1 MPLSF
6 SRKALTA
13 TLSVALLTTA
23 ACSLPRSGPKKDE
36 ILSASALAESKAF
49 VVPMS
54 DSVVAATSVESQ
66 TGFSAAFRNAGLM
79 GSDTISPGDTLN
91 LAIWENVDDGLL
103 AQQGL
108 GSTQLAGLQVDGTGQ
123 IFVPYAGRIQ
133 AAGNSPDELRRIIT
147 EKLATQTPDP
157 QVSVTRVAGDGATVS
172 IMGAIGGQGVYPL
185 ERPTRTLAT
194 MLAKAGGVSAKPEVT
209 KITVK
214 RGKNTGSI
222 WLRDLYANPQLDIAL
237 RPGDVILIEEDRRAF
252 ISLGAL
258 GQQARVPFQVPE
270 MSALDAVASV
280 GGLQSGLADPTG
292 IFVFRDE
299 SAPVAG
305 QILGRAD
312 LVGDQRMIYVLDLT
326 APEGIFLAREFD
338 IRDGDTVYVT
348 EAPYVQWHKTL
359 SALTG
364 SVSTANSLG
373 SIVN

>member
-36 ILSASALAESKAF
+36 ILSASALAESNAF

-54 DSVVAATSVESQ
+54 ESVVRATTVASQ

-103 AQQGL
+103 AQKGL
-108 GSTQLAGLQVDGTGQ
+108 SATELAGLQVDGTGQ

-214 RGKNTGSI
+214 RGKDTGSI

-348 EAPYVQWHKTL
+348 EAPYVQWQKTL

-364 SVSTANSLG
+364 SVSTANSL
-373 SIVN
+373 SSLAN

>member
-54 DSVVAATSVESQ
+54 DSVVAATSVASQ

>member
-1 MPLSF
+1 MSF

-36 ILSASALAESKAF
+36 ILSASALAESNAF

-54 DSVVAATSVESQ
+54 ESVVRATTVASQ

-103 AQQGL
+103 AQKGL
-108 GSTQLAGLQVDGTGQ
+108 SATELAGLQVDGTGQ

-214 RGKNTGSI
+214 RGKDTGSI

-348 EAPYVQWHKTL
+348 EAPYVQWQKTL

-364 SVSTANSLG
+364 SVSTANSL
-373 SIVN
+373 SSLAN

>member
-1 MPLSF
+1 MPLTF

-13 TLSVALLTTA
+13 ALSVALLTTTG
-23 ACSLPRSGPKKDE
+23 CSLPRSGPKKGE
-36 ILSASALAESKAF
+36 ILSATALAESNAF
-49 VVPMS
+49 IVPMS
-54 DSVVAATSVESQ
+54 ESVVHATSVAPQ
-66 TGFSAAFRNAGLM
+66 TGFPAAFRNAGLM

-103 AQQGL
+103 AQKGL
-108 GSTQLAGLQVDGTGQ
+108 SATELAGLQVDGTGQ
-123 IFVPYAGRIQ
+123 IFVPYAGRIK

-157 QVSVTRVAGDGATVS
+157 QVSVTRVAGDGSTVS

-252 ISLGAL
+252 ISL
-258 GQQARVPFQVPE
+258 ARCDA
-270 MSALDAVASV
+270 SA
-280 GGLQSGLADPTG
+280 
-292 IFVFRDE
+292 
-299 SAPVAG
+299 
-305 QILGRAD
+305 
-312 LVGDQRMIYVLDLT
+312 
-326 APEGIFLAREFD
+326 
-338 IRDGDTVYVT
+338 
-348 EAPYVQWHKTL
+348 
-359 SALTG
+359 
-364 SVSTANSLG
+364 VSRSCFF
-373 SIVN
+373 SR

>member
-23 ACSLPRSGPKKDE
+23 ACSLPRSGPKKGE
-36 ILSASALAESKAF
+36 IISATALAESNAF

-54 DSVVAATSVESQ
+54 ESVVRATSVAPQ

-194 MLAKAGGVSAKPEVT
+194 MLAKAGGVSAKPEVA

-214 RGKNTGSI
+214 RGKDTGSI

-312 LVGDQRMIYVLDLT
+312 LVGMQRMIYVLDLT

-373 SIVN
+373 SLVN

>member
-1 MPLSF
+1 MSF

-54 DSVVAATSVESQ
+54 DSVVAATSVASQ

>member
-1 MPLSF
+1 MSF

>member
-1 MPLSF
+1 MSF

-54 DSVVAATSVESQ
+54 DSVVAATSVASQ

-222 WLRDLYANPQLDIAL
+222 WLRHLYANPQLDIAL

>member
-1 MPLSF
+1 MSF

-54 DSVVAATSVESQ
+54 DSVVAATSVASQ

-194 MLAKAGGVSAKPEVT
+194 MLARAGGVSAKPEVT
-209 KITVK
+209 KVTVK

>member
-23 ACSLPRSGPKKDE
+23 ACSLPRSGPKKNE
-36 ILSASALAESKAF
+36 ILSASALAESNAF

-54 DSVVAATSVESQ
+54 ASVVRATTVASQ

-103 AQQGL
+103 AQKGL
-108 GSTQLAGLQVDGTGQ
+108 SATELAGLQVDGTGQ

-214 RGKNTGSI
+214 RGKDTGSI

-348 EAPYVQWHKTL
+348 EAPYVQWQKTL

-364 SVSTANSLG
+364 SVSTANSL
-373 SIVN
+373 SSLAN